1 MKSESGPDAFFR
13 RIGSLQQLVRLF
25 DLMPDVSF
33 FMKDREARF
42 VALNRLGCEICNVK
56 SEREALGKTDRHFFP
71 APRAEE
77 YLADDREVMESG
89 LPKLNRIEPAP
100 EREGSPHLVITN
112 KIPLRDTNGRVIG
125 LAGFSRRIEN
135 LRTAPATMRKLASTV
150 ARLHEEFAEPLTT
163 GELARQAGLSV
174 SQFERNFRKAFGT
187 SPHQYLV
194 GIRVEHACRLLL
206 ETDETVTTVAQ
217 RCGFYDHA
225 HFTRAFTAVMGA
237 SPSVYRRNHQ
247 QPALVSHPPEP

>member
-1 MKSESGPDAFFR
+1 MKSKSSPEAFFR
-13 RIGSLQQLVRLF
+13 QIGSLQQLVRLF
-25 DLMPDVSF
+25 DMMPDVSF

-42 VALNRLGCEICNVK
+42 MALNRLGCEFCKVK
-56 SEREALGKTDRHFFP
+56 SEREALGKTDKDFFP
-71 APRAEE
+71 AARAEE

-89 LPKLNRIEPAP
+89 LPKFNRIEPAP

-112 KIPLRDTNGRVIG
+112 KIPLRDANGRVIG

-135 LRTAPATMRKLASTV
+135 LRTAPATMRRLASTV

-163 GELARQAGLSV
+163 AQLAQQAGLSI

-194 GIRVEHACRLLL
+194 GIRVEHACRLLT
-206 ETDETVTTVAQ
+206 ETDDTVTAVAQ

-225 HFTRAFTAVMGA
+225 HFSRAFATWMGTSPA
-237 SPSVYRRNHQ
+237 SYRRHHE
-247 QPALVSHPPEP
+247 QPAL